1 MRQCDVSSPYNW
13 PPPNPQPQEERQQL
27 CRACHLPHM
36 VGCCSRTL
44 LQTCKLPHAL
54 NYWCLC
60 QGLQTLS
67 LVLKLGKYRPCRSA
81 GCSPTELL
89 WKMKELDIFIS
100 KVSPC
105 NILLYNINSKIH
117 IFFTFNF
124 SEIRMCLDS
133 YNCQCPASSYVYLS
147 LPVHIHSWL

>member
-1 MRQCDVSSPYNW
+1 MRQCDVNSPYNW
-13 PPPNPQPQEERQQL
+13 PPPNPQPQEERQQP
-27 CRACHLPHM
+27 CCACHLPYM
-36 VGCCSRTL
+36 VGRCSRTL

-67 LVLKLGKYRPCRSA
+67 LVLKLGKYRPCKSA

-105 NILLYNINSKIH
+105 NILLLISILRYV
-117 IFFTFNF
+117 FFLYLT
-124 SEIRMCLDS
+124 SLKSGCVWILTT
-133 YNCQCPASSYVYLS
+133 ASYVYLS